1 MAWVAADLKALVSQ
15 YHKTHIDMKTSL
27 ISTVLITNITTCVA
41 RLSMRD
47 VYRINFGSQQAAPNI
62 KADEDLLFSTE

>member
-1 MAWVAADLKALVSQ
+1 
-15 YHKTHIDMKTSL
+15 MKTSL
-27 ISTVLITNITTCVA
+27 ISTVLITTITTCVA

-47 VYRINFGSQQAAPNI
+47 VYRINFGSQQASPNN